1 MWQNCWPHLQ
11 NSLLSFSYLGTL
23 PLSFSHFEWS
33 RLMQTKE
40 EAHACCAGAWNL
52 DIVYSISVFLYRT
65 VHFWCGSKNF
75 FFVDLSK
82 FCTRA
87 QRCVGEWS
95 AVSLV
100 PDSCRFND
108 TMHIPL
114 LFVARLLRRCSEKKK
129 RERRR
134 DGSRDS
140 PSAAFKES
148 KMSLLHIKR

>member
-11 NSLLSFSYLGTL
+11 NSLLSFSYLRTL

-33 RLMQTKE
+33 RLMQTKR
-40 EAHACCAGAWNL
+40 EARACCAGAWNL

-75 FFVDLSK
+75 FSVDLAK

-87 QRCVGEWS
+87 QRCVGELS

-114 LFVARLLRRCSEKKK
+114 LFVARLLRRCSEKKS
-129 RERRR
+129 ERRR

-148 KMSLLHIKR
+148 KTSLLHIKK